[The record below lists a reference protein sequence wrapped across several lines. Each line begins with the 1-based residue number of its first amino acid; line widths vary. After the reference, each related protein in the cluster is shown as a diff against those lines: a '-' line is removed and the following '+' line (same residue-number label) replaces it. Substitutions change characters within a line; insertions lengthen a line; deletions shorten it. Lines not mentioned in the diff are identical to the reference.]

1 MSVKTTLSPAKRAKS
16 VLQNHWA
23 AKRKLFLS
31 SKDTSTLSSESNS
44 EDKKSQAHNNIE
56 EHQRKRRLE
65 KVLKNLEV
73 NLTPKFSKFP
83 VHSDSDK
90 GRTRLRSS
98 NTPQPKKKWFNRSNK
113 ETGNET
119 VESPVR
125 KLFSDNFSDSEN
137 TMDTL
142 KEMDSSHEN
151 NETFEP
157 ISWNSQIIVSNTIF
171 NVSSVLSLPQSPINS
186 NNLSQNHDENQQE
199 NDTSIIDAIKLRRV
213 NPTNDVSVKR
223 CLELKVEST
232 ELDVL
237 RRVQIGVANF
247 IENEL
252 KHKQLSKISSVT
264 FDEPTSFTSESR
276 IDQKIKDLVEATFRK
291 NVDTECWGVSEHTKA
306 IYQPRVMLERLDIAK
321 ESKLYNINN
330 ISTLKQDTS
339 EEILTKSFNL
349 LSRKRQSVLP
359 RRYSDYQTSIV
370 DSDSDYK
377 WSSSASEEKKR
388 TTVSKS
394 RKKLKS
400 DQSDTDKHIATTNN
414 KTKYDT
420 TVTDKG
426 NTVKHTSEQSA
437 DYEDAIRVQGAV
449 IENHICGLC
458 GNSFNNREDVEIH
471 VRSHRDVSSVMHFTA
486 DDIRGLNDTPQRKE
500 KIMRCKRCKELV
512 EERCV
517 KEHSVKCNERSIYK
531 CYLCERRFVTAEQ
544 LSQHFSVD
552 HGQQCKVVIDR
563 NKNIGNANTLITQS
577 ATRCRETE
585 EKTPNQINKNDI
597 QSHKITSTA
606 VRLEDISCFLC
617 DKVFTDEELLKNH
630 LQEHCDEVPSDEEQ
644 NKEPEHYQCGI
655 CSESMKTEELLQ
667 EHVDQHLYDESSN
680 KLSNTSQKSEN
691 NAKTK
696 NTGLYSDNIPSNLKL
711 PQKMQVNPQVAT
723 RKRYK
728 QALSD
733 AMYQCSVCDELFDAD
748 KLTEHISLHKAST
761 NVCQLCEKP
770 FRTEEEL
777 QNHVMTHM

>member
-23 AKRKLFLS
+23 AKRKFLLS

-44 EDKKSQAHNNIE
+44 EDKNSETHKNIE
-56 EHQRKRRLE
+56 EHLRKRRLE
-65 KVLKNLEV
+65 KVLKSLEV

-83 VHSDSDK
+83 VHSDSEK

-98 NTPQPKKKWFNRSNK
+98 STPQPKEKWLNRSIK
-113 ETGNET
+113 EITNDTEL
-119 VESPVR
+119 PVR
-125 KLFSDNFSDSEN
+125 KLFSENFSDSEN

-142 KEMDSSHEN
+142 KDVDSHEN
-151 NETFEP
+151 NESNETFEP
-157 ISWNSQIIVSNTIF
+157 ISWNSQIIVSDTIF

-186 NNLSQNHDENQQE
+186 NNLNQNYDEKQQE
-199 NDTSIIDAIKLRRV
+199 SDTSIIDAIKLRRV

-237 RRVQIGVANF
+237 RRVQVGVANF
-247 IENEL
+247 IEKEL
-252 KHKQLSKISSVT
+252 KHKQLNKISSVT
-264 FDEPTSFTSESR
+264 FDETTSINSESR

-291 NVDTECWGVSEHTKA
+291 NVDTECWGISEHTKA
-306 IYQPRVMLERLDIAK
+306 IYQPRVVLERLDIAK
-321 ESKLYNINN
+321 ESKHYNINN
-330 ISTLKQDTS
+330 ISTLKQNVS
-339 EEILTKSFNL
+339 EENLTKPFNL
-349 LSRKRQSVLP
+349 FSRKRQSVLP
-359 RRYSDYQTSIV
+359 RRYSDYQTSL
-370 DSDSDYK
+370 DTDPDYK
-377 WSSSASEEKKR
+377 WSSSEEKKK
-388 TTVSKS
+388 TVSKS

-400 DQSDTDKHIATTNN
+400 DQSEKEKHIANNNN
-414 KTKYDT
+414 KTTNGT
-420 TVTDKG
+420 TVTGKG
-426 NTVKHTSEQSA
+426 NTVKQTSEQSA
-437 DYEDAIRVQGAV
+437 DYEDAIRIQGAV

-486 DDIRGLNDTPQRKE
+486 DDIRGLNETPQRKE

-563 NKNIGNANTLITQS
+563 NKNIDNTNTLITQS

-585 EKTPNQINKNDI
+585 EKTPTQINKNDI

-630 LQEHCDEVPSDEEQ
+630 LQEHCDEVPSDDEQ
-644 NKEPEHYQCGI
+644 QSKEPEQYQCGI
-655 CSESMKTEELLQ
+655 CGESMKTEELLQ
-667 EHVDQHLYDESSN
+667 EHVNQHLYNESSS
-680 KLSNTSQKSEN
+680 KLPSNNQKSENN

-696 NTGLYSDNIPSNLKL
+696 NTGLYFDNIPSNLKP
-711 PQKMQVNPQVAT
+711 PQKLQVIPQVAP
-723 RKRYK
+723 RKRHK
-728 QALSD
+728 QVLSD
-733 AMYQCSVCDELFDAD
+733 AAYQCSVCDELFDAD

-761 NVCQLCEKP
+761 NVCQLCDKP

-777 QNHVMTHM
+777 QDHVMTHM